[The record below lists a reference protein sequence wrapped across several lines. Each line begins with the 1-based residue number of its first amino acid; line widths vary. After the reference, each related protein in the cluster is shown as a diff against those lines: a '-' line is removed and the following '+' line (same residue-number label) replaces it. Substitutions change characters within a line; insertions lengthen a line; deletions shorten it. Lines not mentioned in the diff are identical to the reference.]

1 MTETIDALQRSEFSQ
16 PVAKLKHFQGQVASP
31 EQLQKQLLELS
42 ELSMQVVLAACDC
55 TRLVLANIVYRSER
69 ERACCWAH
77 KGCRDKLRL
86 LVCIDRLITI
96 HAILMTLNIQIPS
109 ESLV

>member
-42 ELSMQVVLAACDC
+42 ELSMQVVLSMDDLHSEAREVQAS
-55 TRLVLANIVYRSER
+55 ANVE
-69 ERACCWAH
+69 C
-77 KGCRDKLRL
+77 
-86 LVCIDRLITI
+86 
-96 HAILMTLNIQIPS
+96 LNQYDGMLFS
-109 ESLV
+109 TDASCV